1 MGLVARAPASRETS
15 ATTDQDEQPAREQ
28 SPREE
33 QPRIGA
39 PAGRR
44 DVPLT
49 SVVVEEPKELGPVT
63 PETGVADVLLGSIAL
78 IAAILVAGLVLGLAG
93 GALRV
98 YILHTLGFGGPD
110 VDEAD
115 HIRLAIGRVTSDKRP
130 TLPPRPA
137 DTSSPRA
144 ESQSHPSSTASQ
156 ASTPSDGRLLG

>member
-1 MGLVARAPASRETS
+1 MGLVARTPALQESP
-15 ATTDQDEQPAREQ
+15 ATADQEEQPAREQ
-28 SPREE
+28 PPPRDG

-39 PAGRR
+39 SPGRR

-49 SVVVEEPKELGPVT
+49 SIVADDPKELGPVT
-63 PETGVADVLLGSIAL
+63 PQTGVADVLLGSIAL

-98 YILHTLGFGGPD
+98 YILHKLGFGGPE

-115 HIRLAIGRVTSDKRP
+115 HIRLAIGRVTSDKGA
-130 TLPPRPA
+130 PRQA

-144 ESQSHPSSTASQ
+144 ESQSHPSSNASQ